1 MDTNQ
6 YIASGVLELYV
17 LDLLDTS
24 AQREEVERYVAEYP
38 EIKRELFEIETAL
51 EAYALANARPLPAAL
66 LVPLLVSIRDTMPPT
81 VDPVEP
87 PMATESAPTSPPTAD
102 ASTALPWLPWVLAAV
117 LALVAAYLYFNGKSQ
132 VGEIEQE
139 RSELESEFAVL
150 QEECDETSTALQ
162 GSQELNQLLTNPAT
176 RNVILAGSDNAPGS
190 QAIVFHN
197 VERDQ
202 TKFRATNLPTPP
214 TGRQYQLWAI
224 GDDGPVSIAVLDEN
238 LDADVLLDVDFVAT
252 AGTFAITL
260 EETGGKPT
268 PDLSQLQVI
277 GEI

>member
-1 MDTNQ
+1 M
-6 YIASGVLELYV
+6 